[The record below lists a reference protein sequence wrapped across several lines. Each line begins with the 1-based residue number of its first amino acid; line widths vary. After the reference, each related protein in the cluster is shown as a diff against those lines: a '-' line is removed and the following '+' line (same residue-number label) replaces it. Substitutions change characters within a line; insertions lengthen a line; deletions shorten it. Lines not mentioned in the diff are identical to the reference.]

1 MLCTLDFS
9 LCYAAFYDSRSKS
22 LVCKNLMLK
31 GVNPC
36 FNGRYSQ
43 RFRSFKKFNLVKGLN
58 PCFNGRYSQSRNG
71 GWQGVLYSVLI
82 LVLMEDTLRD
92 LWQLVQ
98 QFATLRLNPC
108 FNGRY
113 SQSHALKGLYVCL
126 CSLNPCFNG
135 RYSQRGRRSKKPIK
149 VESLNPCFNGR
160 YSQRQ

>member
-43 RFRSFKKFNLVKGLN
+43 SERCSTRELCS
-58 PCFNGRYSQSRNG
+58 C
-71 GWQGVLYSVLI
+71 VLM

-92 LWQLVQ
+92 QPLGI
-98 QFATLRLNPC
+98 LR
-108 FNGRY
+108 
-113 SQSHALKGLYVCL
+113 V
-126 CSLNPCFNG
+126 
-135 RYSQRGRRSKKPIK
+135 
-149 VESLNPCFNGR
+149 
-160 YSQRQ
+160 